1 MAQGGPKG
9 LSLGIYLTPCSISG
23 GQGGACLLCDGWR
36 ARSAKAIPKLQN
48 CACHDPYLVSLFCRR
63 GKPSHS
69 RCKDP
74 TQISRCE
81 NQSEASLA
89 GSHWL
94 QIQKLMVMFK
104 HTQLKHTYSSSF
116 ARMKRIEG
124 KKSLISNIFLT
135 IIFECGSNVLSP
147 LNALGL
153 VLSLSLLSALRCY
166 DRQCHGVQG
175 KVA

>member
-9 LSLGIYLTPCSISG
+9 LSLGIYPSPCSISG

-69 RCKDP
+69 RCKGP

-116 ARMKRIEG
+116 ARMKRTEG
-124 KKSLISNIFLT
+124 KKKPYLKYILNHHFRMWITCVVPSK
-135 IIFECGSNVLSP
+135 CPGSCPRSESSVSAP
-147 LNALGL
+147 L
-153 VLSLSLLSALRCY
+153 LR
-166 DRQCHGVQG
+166 
-175 KVA
+175 